1 LYPGK
6 TMQTWVNAFL
16 ALFAIVNPLG
26 NLPLFA
32 DVANAIDTQTRRRL
46 FNIASV
52 TGLVTLLLLTL
63 SGQWV
68 MDVVFRIQM
77 SEFKIAGGIML
88 TVIAV
93 RNVAFG
99 SPERHLENGADALEF
114 GVVPLAVPLLVGP
127 GAVVTAIL
135 VLNRDGVA
143 IATSSIVAVFAATWV
158 ILQAS
163 SVLHRIIG
171 KLGSLAMSRIL
182 QIFIGA
188 IGAHFLTSGIKESFR
203 IAAGQ

>member
-1 LYPGK
+1 
-6 TMQTWVNAFL
+6 MQLWINAFL

-26 NLPLFA
+26 NLPLFSNLA
-32 DVANAIDTQTRRRL
+32 TAVDSATRRRL
-46 FNIASV
+46 FNTAAA
-52 TGLVTLLLLTL
+52 TGLVTLLLLAIF
-63 SGQWV
+63 GQWV
-68 MDVVFRIQM
+68 MDRVFRIEM

-99 SPERHLENGADALEF
+99 SPETHLDNSQDVLEF

-135 VLNRDGVA
+135 VLNRDGIA
-143 IATSSIVAVFAATWV
+143 IATTSIVAVFAATWL
-158 ILQAS
+158 ILQMS
-163 SVLHRIIG
+163 TLLHRLIG

-188 IGAHFLTSGIKESFR
+188 IGAHFLTSGIKEAFGL
-203 IAAGQ
+203 ATGK

>member
-1 LYPGK
+1 
-6 TMQTWVNAFL
+6 MQSWINACL

-32 DVANAIDTQTRRRL
+32 ELAVAIDGPTRRRL
-46 FNIASV
+46 YNTATV
-52 TGLVTLLLLTL
+52 TGLVTLLLLAL
-63 SGQWV
+63 FGQWV
-68 MDVVFRIQM
+68 MDVVFRIEM
-77 SEFKIAGGIML
+77 AEFKIAGGIML

-99 SPERHLENGADALEF
+99 APETRIRKSEDVLEF

-135 VLNRDGVA
+135 ILNRDGAV
-143 IATSSIVAVFAATWV
+143 IATTSIVAVFGVTWV

-163 SVLHRIIG
+163 ALLHRWIG
-171 KLGSLAMSRIL
+171 RLGSRAMSRIL

-188 IGAHFLTSGIKESFR
+188 IGAHFLMSGLKESLG
-203 IAAGQ
+203 IASGG

>member
-1 LYPGK
+1 MA
-6 TMQTWVNAFL
+6 MQSWINAFL

-32 DVANAIDTQTRRRL
+32 ELVTALDRPTRRRL
-46 FNIASV
+46 FHTATV
-52 TGLVTLLLLTL
+52 TGLVTLLLLAL
-63 SGQWV
+63 FGQWV
-68 MDVVFRIQM
+68 MDVVFRIEM
-77 SEFKIAGGIML
+77 AEFKIAGGIML

-99 SPERHLENGADALEF
+99 AQEQRLGKGDDVLEY

-135 VLNRDGVA
+135 ILNRDGTL
-143 IATSSIVAVFAATWV
+143 IATTSIVAVFGATWV

-163 SVLHRIIG
+163 ALLHRLIG
-171 KLGSLAMSRIL
+171 RLGALALSRIL

-188 IGAHFLTSGIKESFR
+188 IGAHFLMSGLKESLA
-203 IAAGQ
+203 IVSGG

>member
-1 LYPGK
+1 
-6 TMQTWVNAFL
+6 MQVWINAFL

-26 NLPLFA
+26 NLPLFSNLA
-32 DVANAIDTQTRRRL
+32 SAIDLPTRRRL
-46 FNIASV
+46 FNTAAV
-52 TGLVTLLLLTL
+52 AGVVTLLLLTL
-63 SGQWV
+63 FGQWV
-68 MDVVFRIQM
+68 MDRVFRIQM

-99 SPERHLENGADALEF
+99 APETRLDTGTDVLDF

-135 VLNRDGVA
+135 VLNRDGIV
-143 IATSSIVAVFAATWV
+143 IATSSIVAVFAATWL
-158 ILQAS
+158 ILHMS
-163 SVLHRIIG
+163 TLLHRLIG
-171 KLGSLAMSRIL
+171 RLGSLAMSRIL

-188 IGAHFLTSGIKESFR
+188 IGAHFLMSGIKESFG
-203 IAAGQ
+203 ITTGG

>member
-1 LYPGK
+1 
-6 TMQTWVNAFL
+6 MQSWINAFL

-32 DVANAIDTQTRRRL
+32 ELATALDRPTRRRL
-46 FNIASV
+46 FHTATV
-52 TGLVTLLLLTL
+52 TGLVTLLLLAIF
-63 SGQWV
+63 GQWV

-77 SEFKIAGGIML
+77 AEFKIAGGIML

-99 SPERHLENGADALEF
+99 AQEQRLGKGDDVLEY

-135 VLNRDGVA
+135 ILNRDGTL
-143 IATSSIVAVFAATWV
+143 IATTSIVAVFAATWV

-163 SVLHRIIG
+163 ALLHRLIG
-171 KLGSLAMSRIL
+171 RLGSLALSRIL

-188 IGAHFLTSGIKESFR
+188 IGAHFLMSGLKESLA
-203 IAAGQ
+203 IASGG

>member
-1 LYPGK
+1 
-6 TMQTWVNAFL
+6 MQTWITAFL
-16 ALFAIVNPLG
+16 SLFAIVNPLG

-32 DVANAIDTQTRRRL
+32 SVASSLDGRSRRRL
-46 FNIASV
+46 FNTATV
-52 TGLVTLLLLTL
+52 TGVVTLLLLAV

-68 MDVVFRIQM
+68 MGTVFRIHM

-99 SPERHLENGADALEF
+99 AEEVRHLDNDKLLEF

-135 VLNRDGVA
+135 ILNRDGVA
-143 IATSSIVAVFAATWV
+143 VATGSIVAVFGVTWL
-158 ILQAS
+158 ILRLSAL
-163 SVLHRIIG
+163 LHRLIG

-188 IGAHFLTSGIKESFR
+188 IGAHFLTSGLKESFR
-203 IAAGQ
+203 LASGG

>member
-1 LYPGK
+1 
-6 TMQTWVNAFL
+6 MQSWINAFL

-32 DVANAIDTQTRRRL
+32 ELAAALDRPTRRRL
-46 FNIASV
+46 FHTATV
-52 TGLVTLLLLTL
+52 TGLVTLLLLAVF
-63 SGQWV
+63 GQWV

-77 SEFKIAGGIML
+77 AEFKIAGGIML

-99 SPERHLENGADALEF
+99 APEHRLGKGDDVLEY

-135 VLNRDGVA
+135 VLNRDGML
-143 IATSSIVAVFAATWV
+143 IATTSIVAVFGATWL

-163 SVLHRIIG
+163 ALLHRLIG
-171 KLGSLAMSRIL
+171 RLGSLALSRIL

-188 IGAHFLTSGIKESFR
+188 IGAHFLMSGLKESLA
-203 IAAGQ
+203 IGSGG